1 MEETAALGRVVEIRK
16 EHIYSGE
23 LEVTEKSRS
32 FLLSLLRDVSA
43 GSRGCGLKLKLF
55 FKPKT

>member
-1 MEETAALGRVVEIRK
+1 MEETAALGCVVEIGRAYILWGARSLK
-16 EHIYSGE
+16 KA
-23 LEVTEKSRS
+23 EV
-32 FLLSLLRDVSA
+32 FYSLLRDVSA